1 MIKYTIIM
9 PVYNAE
15 NFLSKNLSFFKNIK
29 RNDVELLIINDGSTD
44 NSLEI
49 IKSYSIKNCTIIDQ
63 ENHGVSYSR
72 NIGIKKAK
80 GKYISFLD
88 CDDFLNDNI
97 FETVDKYINDN
108 YDVVR
113 YSFSFFNGKEYTPFK
128 LTEALT
134 VYKNENV
141 LKLQQ
146 DAMSTFKY
154 NSIWN
159 QFIKKSLLEK
169 NKIYFNEKHKYAE
182 DLEFNLKLFSK
193 ATSVCILPNSLYYYY
208 INENGITRNKSYEN
222 IKKCTEDA
230 IEIYVN
236 NIRIAQEKEILN
248 KKIILHS
255 IEEILTNIKK
265 IFLNKTIT
273 KEQKESFMKYIREK
287 EDIHLLKEKI
297 IEYKVHI
304 SLINRTLLFSKKN
317 KLALMIYNLWGNKK

>member
-1 MIKYTIIM
+1 M

-15 NFLSKNLSFFKNIK
+15 KFLSKNLSFFKNIK
-29 RNDVELLIINDGSTD
+29 RDDVELLIINDGSTD

-63 ENHGVSYSR
+63 KNHGVSYSR

-97 FETVDKYINDN
+97 FKIVDKYINDN
-108 YDVVR
+108 YDVIR
-113 YSFSFFNGKEYTPFK
+113 YSFSFFNDEEYKPFK
-128 LTEALT
+128 LVEKATI
-134 VYKNENV
+134 YNNKNI
-141 LKLQQ
+141 LKLLQE
-146 DAMSTFKY
+146 AMSTFKY

-193 ATSVCILPNSLYYYY
+193 ATSIYILPNSLYFYY
-208 INENGITRNKSYEN
+208 INENGITRNKLYEN
-222 IKKCTEDA
+222 IKKCAEDA

-236 NIRIAQEKEILN
+236 NIRIAQEKDILN

-273 KEQKESFMKYIREK
+273 KEQKESFIKYIREK
-287 EDIHLLKEKI
+287 EDIHFLAKKI

-304 SLINRTLLFSKKN
+304 SLTNRTLLFSKKN
-317 KLALMIYNLWGNKK
+317 KLVLMLYNLWGNKK